1 MAPTITP
8 TAPDPLAAV
17 LDALLA
23 DPASLAMLRER
34 LSHDDR
40 HVHRCP
46 TCARQ
51 EDRLPRI
58 PQETLPFD

>member
-1 MAPTITP
+1 MAPTITT

-23 DPASLAMLRER
+23 DPTTLSALRER

-46 TCARQ
+46 TCARH
-51 EDRLPRI
+51 ENRLPRI
-58 PQETLPFD
+58 PQDTLPFE